1 MDDKKEASI
10 LERLLYIEEHMK
22 RQNRY
27 LDEVGE
33 ILSKLMESL
42 NKDRRNL

>member
-27 LDEVGE
+27 LDEMGE
-33 ILSKLMESL
+33 ILSKLQKSL
-42 NKDRRNL
+42 NEDRRNL

>member
-1 MDDKKEASI
+1 MDNKKEASL

-33 ILSKLMESL
+33 VLSKLQESL
-42 NKDRRNL
+42 NEDRSNR